1 MADSQREDASANRA
15 EWYADGLHFECTRC
29 NQCCTGE
36 PGYVWVDRNRVVSI
50 ADFLAMTVR
59 EFLTRY
65 CRRVWWRVS
74 LKEMDNG
81 DCVFLTPQGCSIY
94 PVRPEQCRS
103 FPFWPDR
110 LTSRR
115 PSPRQRALRASGV
128 ILCTPTAGSPVSAR
142 PSSQNRYK
150 TTA

>member
-1 MADSQREDASANRA
+1 MADNLQETGSAKGP
-15 EWYADGLHFECTRC
+15 EWYAEGLRFGCTRC

-50 ADFLAMTVR
+50 ADFLAMTAR
-59 EFLTRY
+59 EFLSRY

-81 DCVFLTPQGCSIY
+81 DCVFLTEQGCSIY

-103 FPFWPDR
+103 FPFWPDS
-110 LTSRR
+110 LTS
-115 PSPRQRALRASGV
+115 PLHWEAWRARCPGVGQGKLYSVREIHSIRDGERA
-128 ILCTPTAGSPVSAR
+128 P
-142 PSSQNRYK
+142 
-150 TTA
+150 

>member
-1 MADSQREDASANRA
+1 MADSTREDPSSGG
-15 EWYADGLHFECTRC
+15 EVWYSDGLRFECTRC
-29 NQCCTGE
+29 RQCCTGE
-36 PGYVWVDRNRVVSI
+36 PGYVWVNKNRVVSI

-81 DCVFLTPQGCSIY
+81 DCVFLTEQGCSVY

-103 FPFWPDR
+103 FPFWPDNLSSPGR
-110 LTSRR
+110 WEAVRKRCPGVGRGKLYR
-115 PSPRQRALRASGV
+115 PDEIHRIRDGERV
-128 ILCTPTAGSPVSAR
+128 T
-142 PSSQNRYK
+142 
-150 TTA
+150 

>member
-1 MADSQREDASANRA
+1 MTDSPKEDATAACA
-15 EWYADGLHFECTRC
+15 EWYADGLQFECTRC

-59 EFLTRY
+59 EFLSRY
-65 CRRVWWRVS
+65 CRRVWWRIS
-74 LKEMDNG
+74 LKERDNG

-103 FPFWPDR
+103 FPFWPDN
-110 LTSRR
+110 LTSR
-115 PSPRQRALRASGV
+115 QRWEAVRKRCPGV
-128 ILCTPTAGSPVSAR
+128 GKGRLYTPDEIRRVRDGERVA
-142 PSSQNRYK
+142 
-150 TTA
+150 

>member
-1 MADSQREDASANRA
+1 MADSDTRLRSTGGV
-15 EWYADGLHFECTRC
+15 EWYADGLRFECTRC

-36 PGYVWVDRNRVVSI
+36 PGFVWVDRNRVVSI
-50 ADFLAMTVR
+50 ADFLAVTVR

-81 DCVFLTPQGCSIY
+81 DCVFLTEQGCSIY

-103 FPFWPDR
+103 FPFWPDSLASPTRWEAVRARCPGVGRGR
-110 LTSRR
+110 LYAVREIHSIRDGE
-115 PSPRQRALRASGV
+115 RAV
-128 ILCTPTAGSPVSAR
+128 
-142 PSSQNRYK
+142 
-150 TTA
+150 